1 MDAPEQIVLSP
12 DIVKL
17 GATGVV
23 TVTVIVLEVAGL
35 FVTVPSLD
43 VIMQ

>member
-1 MDAPEQIVLSP
+1 MDTPEQIVLSP
-12 DIVKL
+12 DIVIL

-35 FVTVPSLD
+35 FVTEPSLD